1 MKNTVPRPM
10 SFARS
15 VGLTHQIRISK
26 GASREGHRF
35 RRKAWPGIT
44 SQKFSHYRPGITGG
58 KDVRQPIRR
67 DRLNRQRQVR
77 QSQSRFSVDF
87 NTVAHFHSPGF
98 IVPFRSKP
106 ACSAAFSHLL
116 IVTADIDRIANV
128 QTFYHDSDFSSEYQ
142 L

>member
-1 MKNTVPRPM
+1 VVETAFHPQNLGQ
-10 SFARS
+10 A
-15 VGLTHQIRISK
+15 VGAPFLVVRQVE
-26 GASREGHRF
+26 ADF